1 MEKENFSPKEVLSM
15 TLANGVNKTKLK
27 TRAQFFLGVLAGM
40 YIAFGGV
47 SSTIVN
53 NLGKGFNPQITK
65 ILVGLT
71 FTIGIVAV
79 VVGGAELFT
88 GNILMFG
95 STLDKKTKLGNLLY
109 NWLKVYLYNFIGAL
123 LIVAIVFYSNILS
136 DGTKELF
143 VNIYNAKTSQGFLEL
158 FVKGIGCNI
167 LVCLSVWLATASKE
181 ITAKVFASAFPVAIF
196 IICGFEHC
204 VANMFYIPA
213 GMMAASAYGIAAEG
227 LNIGTFI
234 LNNLIP
240 ATIGNIFGGVIVVGF
255 LYWYLFLREKN

>member
-15 TLANGVNKTKLK
+15 TLTNGVNKTKLK

-40 YIAFGGV
+40 YIALGGA

-95 STLDKKTKLGNLLY
+95 ATLDKKTKLGNLLY

-204 VANMFYIPA
+204 VANMFYLPIA
-213 GMMAASAYGIAAEG
+213 MMIS
-227 LNIGTFI
+227 GTCDIFAV
-234 LNNLIP
+234 LHNLVP
-240 ATIGNIFGGVIVVGF
+240 VTLGNIVGGMILITF
-255 LYWYLFLREKN
+255 YYYAYKE

>member
-40 YIAFGGV
+40 YIALGGA
-47 SSTIVN
+47 SSTIIN

-95 STLDKKTKLGNLLY
+95 ATLDKKTKLGNLLY

-158 FVKGIGCNI
+158 FIKGIGCNI

-204 VANMFYIPA
+204 VANMFYLPIA
-213 GMMAASAYGIAAEG
+213 MMIS
-227 LNIGTFI
+227 GTCD
-234 LNNLIP
+234 LLAVLHNLAP
-240 ATIGNIFGGVIVVGF
+240 VTLGNIVGGMILITF
-255 LYWYLFLREKN
+255 YYYAYKE

>member
-40 YIAFGGV
+40 YIALGGV

-95 STLDKKTKLGNLLY
+95 ATLDKKTKLGNLLY

-181 ITAKVFASAFPVAIF
+181 IIAKVFASAFPVAIF

-204 VANMFYIPA
+204 VANMFYLPIA
-213 GMMAASAYGIAAEG
+213 MMIS
-227 LNIGTFI
+227 GTCDI
-234 LNNLIP
+234 LTVLHNLVP
-240 ATIGNIFGGVIVVGF
+240 VTLGNIVGGMILITF
-255 LYWYLFLREKN
+255 YYYAYKE

>member
-95 STLDKKTKLGNLLY
+95 ATLDKKTKLGNLLY

-181 ITAKVFASAFPVAIF
+181 ITAKVFTSAFPVAIF

-204 VANMFYIPA
+204 VANMFYLPIA
-213 GMMAASAYGIAAEG
+213 MMISGTCDMAAM
-227 LNIGTFI
+227 FH
-234 LNNLIP
+234 NLIP
-240 ATIGNIFGGVIVVGF
+240 VTLGNIVGGMILIIF
-255 LYWYLFLREKN
+255 YYYAYKE

>member
-95 STLDKKTKLGNLLY
+95 ATLDKKTKLGNLLY

-204 VANMFYIPA
+204 VANMFYLPIA
-213 GMMAASAYGIAAEG
+213 MMISGTCDMAAM
-227 LNIGTFI
+227 FH
-234 LNNLIP
+234 NLIP
-240 ATIGNIFGGVIVVGF
+240 VTLGNIVGGMILITF
-255 LYWYLFLREKN
+255 YYYAYKE

>member
-1 MEKENFSPKEVLSM
+1 MEKENFSPKEILSM

-40 YIAFGGV
+40 YIALGGA

-79 VVGGAELFT
+79 VVGGAELVT

-95 STLDKKTKLGNLLY
+95 ATLDKRTKLGNLLY

-204 VANMFYIPA
+204 VANMFYLPIA
-213 GMMAASAYGIAAEG
+213 MMISGTCDMAAM
-227 LNIGTFI
+227 FH
-234 LNNLIP
+234 NLIP
-240 ATIGNIFGGVIVVGF
+240 VTLGNIVGGMILITF
-255 LYWYLFLREKN
+255 YYYAYKE

>member
-40 YIAFGGV
+40 YIALGGA

-95 STLDKKTKLGNLLY
+95 ATLDKRTKLGNLLY

-196 IICGFEHC
+196 VIAGFEHC
-204 VANMFYIPA
+204 VANMFYLPIAMMISGTFDLAAMFHNLLPVTLGNIVG
-213 GMMAASAYGIAAEG
+213 GMMLITFYYYAYKE
-227 LNIGTFI
+227 
-234 LNNLIP
+234 
-240 ATIGNIFGGVIVVGF
+240 
-255 LYWYLFLREKN
+255 